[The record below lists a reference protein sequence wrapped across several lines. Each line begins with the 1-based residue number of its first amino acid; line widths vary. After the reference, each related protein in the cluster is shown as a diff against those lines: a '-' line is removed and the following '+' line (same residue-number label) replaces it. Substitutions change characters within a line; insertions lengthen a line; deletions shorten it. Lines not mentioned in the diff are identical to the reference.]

1 MFFCVILVFY
11 ITNPNFRLLGYV
23 ILLRT
28 AVLSLTLKGLIFVF
42 SNVHCNIKYQYTVLE
57 IQFRSVNYM
66 LVARICKHFEQ
77 NKPFW

>member
-11 ITNPNFRLLGYV
+11 ITNPKFRLLGYV
-23 ILLRT
+23 LLHT

-42 SNVHCNIKYQYTVLE
+42 NNVHCNIKYQYPVLE